1 MNVTYFLRGGIS
13 QRDTERQSE
22 SKSNQKTTQGHWQS
36 DQSVEQTNPVRGR
49 RKAKIQVQPK
59 KSHTYK
65 EINNNTM
72 REHEESHKLQCSH
85 LMLEMQEIQ
94 NKLVTEECMA
104 GRIGTGEGYWVI
116 VNKFKEQHG
125 WGGGVQSQRKEN

>member
-1 MNVTYFLRGGIS
+1 MTQRGKVNPNLIRKQHKVIDRVIS
-13 QRDTERQSE
+13 Q
-22 SKSNQKTTQGHWQS
+22 
-36 DQSVEQTNPVRGR
+36 VEQTNPVRGR
-49 RKAKIQVQPK
+49 HKAKIQVQPK

-72 REHEESHKLQCSH
+72 REHKESHKLQCSP

-125 WGGGVQSQRKEN
+125 

>member
-1 MNVTYFLRGGIS
+1 MSLIFWGGEFHNVTQRGKVNPNLIRKQHKVIDRVIS
-13 QRDTERQSE
+13 Q
-22 SKSNQKTTQGHWQS
+22 
-36 DQSVEQTNPVRGR
+36 VEQTNPVRGR

-72 REHEESHKLQCSH
+72 REHEESHKLQCSP

-94 NKLVTEECMA
+94 NKLVSEECMA

>member
-1 MNVTYFLRGGIS
+1 MSLIFWGGEFHNATQRGKVNPNLIRKQHKVIDRVIS
-13 QRDTERQSE
+13 Q
-22 SKSNQKTTQGHWQS
+22 
-36 DQSVEQTNPVRGR
+36 VEQTNPVRGR

-72 REHEESHKLQCSH
+72 REHEESHKLQCSP